1 MSDFDQI
8 KYQNNYI
15 KEKYD
20 RIGLTIPK
28 GEKER
33 IKEVASKRN
42 MSINEFIYS
51 IIKKELES
59 WTLILRK
66 DLRRGAKKAITF
78 LRSKQYSG
86 TCIMMNVPVLRR
98 SSTSIEEICLQFV
111 CATSA
116 SDIYS
121 RHRIASE
128 WTGAMP
134 ENGGITY
141 LVASYK
147 ARWI

>member
-20 RIGLTIPK
+20 RIGLTLPK

-33 IKEVASKRN
+33 IKEAASKKN

-59 WTLILRK
+59 
-66 DLRRGAKKAITF
+66 
-78 LRSKQYSG
+78 
-86 TCIMMNVPVLRR
+86 
-98 SSTSIEEICLQFV
+98 
-111 CATSA
+111 
-116 SDIYS
+116 
-121 RHRIASE
+121 
-128 WTGAMP
+128 
-134 ENGGITY
+134 
-141 LVASYK
+141 
-147 ARWI
+147 